1 MVWGKESVM
10 SLSFD
15 SLVDE
20 IKKLSTEEKEEL
32 EFLVERFLVEE
43 RREEIY
49 QNYQRSQQELGEGKL
64 EFSSDINK
72 LKHTLE
78 E

>member
-1 MVWGKESVM
+1 M
-10 SLSFD
+10 SLRFD

-20 IKKLSTEEKEEL
+20 VKKLSTEEKEEL

-49 QNYQRSQQELGEGKL
+49 KNYQQSLQELGEGKL
-64 EFSSDINK
+64 EFSIDIGRLRN
-72 LKHTLE
+72 TLE

>member
-1 MVWGKESVM
+1 M
-10 SLSFD
+10 SLKFD

-20 IKKLSTEEKEEL
+20 VKKLSTEEKEEL

-49 QNYQRSQQELGEGKL
+49 QNYQKSLQEQREGKL
-64 EFSSDINK
+64 EFSSDIDRLRN
-72 LKHTLE
+72 TVE